1 MRFTLTYQG
10 ELPPNA
16 NTQQKWRIRRAL
28 EPQLRRLW
36 EQPPVSDIA
45 KYKDPN
51 YEPADCY
58 VGKSKFGLEFIPL
71 ITTALQLRAELD
83 VLLLAANLP
92 GDIIRQGGDID
103 NRLKTLFDALSMPAS
118 AQQVPDNADAEPD
131 KRVFCL
137 LEDDKL
143 VTAVRVFNDRLLF
156 LPDRSNDVLAVIRVH
171 PLAFRP
177 TLANL
182 GIAV

>member
-16 NTQQKWRIRRAL
+16 DSLHKWKIRRTL

-36 EQPPVSDIA
+36 DQPPVSDIS
-45 KYKDPN
+45 KYKDAS
-51 YEPADCY
+51 YQPADCY
-58 VGKSKFGLEFIPL
+58 VGKFKFGFEFIPL
-71 ITTALQLRAELD
+71 ITTTLDLRAELD

-92 GDIIRQGGDID
+92 GNLIRQGGDID
-103 NRLKTLFDALSMPAS
+103 NRLKTLFDALSVPAN
-118 AQQVPDNADAEPD
+118 AQQVPNNADTEPD

-143 VTAVRVFNDRLLF
+143 VISVTVSNDRLLSQ
-156 LPDRSNDVLAVIRVH
+156 PDSSNHVLVILRVH
-171 PLAFRP
+171 PITFRA
-177 TLANL
+177 TQAN
-182 GIAV
+182 VVF